1 MIAPKIHKRISKES
15 EILFILADNNYSI
28 FHLKNGSKFTSGYT
42 IKFHLKYLD
51 KNKFLR
57 INRSQL
63 VSKSFIRQIDIT
75 EKKGFIRLMN
85 GEDIPIPR
93 RRVQE
98 IKELYDIVA

>member
-28 FHLKNGSKFTSGYT
+28 FHLKNGSKYTSGYT

-63 VSKSFIRQIDIT
+63 INKSFIKNVDIT
-75 EKKGFIRLMN
+75 DNSGCITLRN
-85 GEDIPIPR
+85 GKDIIIPR
-93 RRVQE
+93 RRVKE
-98 IKELYDIVA
+98 IKELYGIA